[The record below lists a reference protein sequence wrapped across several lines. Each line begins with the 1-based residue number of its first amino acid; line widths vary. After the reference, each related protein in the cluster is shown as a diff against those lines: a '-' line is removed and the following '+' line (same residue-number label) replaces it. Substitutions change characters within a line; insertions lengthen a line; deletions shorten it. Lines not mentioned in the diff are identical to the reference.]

1 MGAGSATKGELQ
13 EQSSQGLR
21 TMTATSIGRVAMPYL
36 ALTAI
41 CGAAILVGIV
51 QMRNEATPAATAAVV
66 SAPAPPAQ
74 DQVSHAL
81 AAVQAEGNAVAA
93 QPAES
98 PRVAKVEEN
107 VPAFD
112 VARIEQTGEAVIA
125 GRAAPGATVE
135 LMGNG
140 ESLDRAV
147 ADQSGQFVMTPS
159 RLPAGNYAL
168 TLRSREP
175 DGKQTSSKQ
184 SVAVALAE
192 TVPASDAIRP
202 SSRVADA
209 AGTTVVSPSALG
221 QAGASSAAA
230 EPAQPASQPAGQ
242 QEAALSPPAAPSDG
256 NSLSAVLAPRKSTA
270 TVARGDSLW
279 RISRQA
285 YGEGTRYSLVYR
297 ANRDRIRNPDRIY
310 PGQVFV
316 LPLKEH

>member
-1 MGAGSATKGELQ
+1 
-13 EQSSQGLR
+13 
-21 TMTATSIGRVAMPYL
+21 MTATSIGRVAVPYL

-66 SAPAPPAQ
+66 STPAPPAQ

-81 AAVQAEGNAVAA
+81 AAAQAEANALAA

-135 LMGNG
+135 LMRDG

-147 ADQSGQFVMTPS
+147 ADQSGQFVMIPS

-175 DGKQTSSKQ
+175 GGKQTLSKQ
-184 SVAVALAE
+184 SVEVALAE
-192 TVPASDAIRP
+192 TVPGSDATRP
-202 SSRVADA
+202 SRVADA
-209 AGTTVVSPSALG
+209 AGTTVASPPVLG

-230 EPAQPASQPAGQ
+230 EPAQTTSQLAGQ
-242 QEAALSPPAAPSDG
+242 QDAALSPPAAPTDG